1 MVPNAITIQ
10 CTNASG
16 IKISG
21 NNAVRVFEISPDT
34 DTMAHGDA
42 AKVVKSFMPYSRASK
57 TTTKKKAEASAAK
70 GAK

>member
-1 MVPNAITIQ
+1 
-10 CTNASG
+10 
-16 IKISG
+16 
-21 NNAVRVFEISPDT
+21 
-34 DTMAHGDA
+34 MAHGDA